1 MSQFFHVERFGY
13 LFIFNRLN
21 IDSHQFQSSCRYA
34 ARRTGR
40 LQAFVC
46 LRVGLTSEQIPAAT
60 MIQRSMVNRVVPNS
74 ELEQSAR
81 QLALRAAGGAT
92 RAYAADKGC

>member
-1 MSQFFHVERFGY
+1 MRHAEQVA
-13 LFIFNRLN
+13 
-21 IDSHQFQSSCRYA
+21 CRRSFA
-34 ARRTGR
+34 LEWA
-40 LQAFVC
+40 
-46 LRVGLTSEQIPAAT
+46 LTSEQIPPAT
-60 MIQRSMVNRVVPNS
+60 MIQRGVVNRAVLDS